1 MNPFEDLGKTVLCMI
16 ENKMIEMLGHSD
28 LDVELLFK
36 VEIDDAAT
44 NLILNKLGI
53 EREQEE
59 VELER

>member
-1 MNPFEDLGKTVLCMI
+1 MI